1 MKITRGHLR
10 ALVKESIIAESG
22 WESGVS
28 AADPTVLLDFA
39 RAYAKVG
46 TMVQEQFVVVQ
57 FIPLKETLIEVFKV
71 VLPH

>member
-10 ALVKESIIAESG
+10 ALIKEEIISETG

-39 RAYAKVG
+39 RADLSISRLV
-46 TMVQEQFVVVQ
+46 
-57 FIPLKETLIEVFKV
+57 LKHLLRSTRLTSSTDLRVSDRIRVR
-71 VLPH
+71 L